1 MIIFAENSRKMN
13 ETKKVSRRKYTAEF
27 KAKVALE
34 AMQENLKIMELL
46 DSQYAETPFY
56 GYRRLM
62 ALLKAKGHDVSANRL
77 RRLMCMV
84 QREAGVRVRE
94 PLPYFRLL
102 QQPPPA
108 PKPWLPVS
116 RDGLHEETGG
126 MILMIGIMDIPDKD
140 TFFH

>member
-1 MIIFAENSRKMN
+1 MSVGQRCGM
-13 ETKKVSRRKYTAEF
+13 VSKEEGLSVRRQCVLLGLCRATWCARRHLHRTP
-27 KAKVALE
+27 VA
-34 AMQENLKIMELL
+34 
-46 DSQYAETPFY
+46 
-56 GYRRLM
+56 
-62 ALLKAKGHDVSANRL
+62 
-77 RRLMCMV
+77 

>member
-1 MIIFAENSRKMN
+1 MTYISLNIIYHLE
-13 ETKKVSRRKYTAEF
+13 KVLSVFRHLHRTT
-27 KAKVALE
+27 VA
-34 AMQENLKIMELL
+34 
-46 DSQYAETPFY
+46 
-56 GYRRLM
+56 
-62 ALLKAKGHDVSANRL
+62 
-77 RRLMCMV
+77 

-126 MILMIGIMDIPDKD
+126 MISVIGIMDIPDKD